1 MPKCL
6 ELSKISCTFANEIKF
21 NFNFLIVMSNLG
33 SSLGVINFEK
43 FGEAKGKVFTADN
56 FAKDWDS
63 IYVIPSE
70 LSDGVVNDRTFHKVD
85 RKTLVLD
92 IKNPRMAY
100 VIANQDSP
108 VFVPAARFEKIEEGK
123 YSPKG
128 FLIFNLDFSKLL
140 PEFVLFLCRQGFWEK
155 LLKSR
160 DYSLYFEA
168 FLLPNGDLASH
179 TMEECFLYDM
189 SDCHGV
195 SLRGEIPSLSQQ
207 RERISEFRAEEKYL
221 DDIVA
226 SKERKMLKKTSSD
239 LIHML
244 GTPYT
249 RINNALDLISQDVD
263 DEGKSRISYIRDNFG
278 YIKRLIEMNGA
289 NFNDYPKDKINIVG
303 FMERYIRGWE
313 NYGSKTFSIEFY
325 CGGNFERENTI
336 LANETALAI
345 MMDCLMDNA
354 NRHGFQKTKSPD
366 NKVKIHLDQTTLGNK
381 HAVIIAVGNNGKPMP
396 KDFSIDDYITS
407 GKFGTETGRSGL
419 GGSHVYKIVSSM
431 DGTLDFISEA
441 VSSEEKDEWWTTFM
455 ITVPLVL

>member
-1 MPKCL
+1 
-6 ELSKISCTFANEIKF
+6 
-21 NFNFLIVMSNLG
+21 MSNLG
-33 SSLGVINFEK
+33 SCLSVMNFEK
-43 FGEAKGKVFTADN
+43 FGETKGKVFTADN
-56 FAKDWDS
+56 FAKNWDS

-70 LSDGVVNDRTFHKVD
+70 LSDGIVNDKTFHKVE
-85 RKTLVLD
+85 RKALVLD

-100 VIANQDSP
+100 VIANQENP
-108 VFVPAARFEKIEEGK
+108 VFVPAARFEEIAEGK
-123 YSPKG
+123 YAYKG
-128 FLIFNLDFSKLL
+128 FLIFNLDFSILL
-140 PEFVLFLCRQGFWEK
+140 PEYIFFLCRQGFWEK
-155 LLKSR
+155 LLKSS
-160 DYSLYFEA
+160 DYSLHFTQ
-168 FLLPNGDLASH
+168 LQLS
-179 TMEECFLYDM
+179 MEECFLTEM
-189 SDCHGV
+189 SD
-195 SLRGEIPSLSQQ
+195 SSRFYLRYEIPSLSQQ
-207 RERISEFRAEEKYL
+207 RERITGFRAEEKYF

-244 GTPYT
+244 GTPYI
-249 RINNALDLISQDVD
+249 RINNALDLLSQDVD

-289 NFNDYPKDKINIVG
+289 NFNDYPMDKINIVD
-303 FMERYIRGWE
+303 FLERYIRGWE

-325 CGGNFERENTI
+325 CDSDFEVENTI

-345 MMDCLMDNA
+345 MMDCLLDNA
-354 NRHGFQKTKSPD
+354 NRHGFHKTKSPD
-366 NKVKIHLDQTTLGNK
+366 NKVKIRLDQTTLGNK
-381 HAVIIAVGNNGKPMP
+381 RAVIIAVGNNGKPMP

-407 GKFGTETGRSGL
+407 GKFGTDTGRSGL

>member
-1 MPKCL
+1 MKN
-6 ELSKISCTFANEIKF
+6 I
-21 NFNFLIVMSNLG
+21 G
-33 SSLGVINFEK
+33 SSLDVINFKK
-43 FGEAKGKVFTADN
+43 FGETKGKVFTADN

-63 IYVIPSE
+63 IYVLPSE
-70 LSDGVVNDRTFHKVD
+70 LSDGIVNDQVFHKVD
-85 RKTLVLD
+85 RKALVLD
-92 IKNPRMAY
+92 MKNPRMAY
-100 VIANQDSP
+100 VMANQDNP
-108 VFVPAARFEKIEEGK
+108 VYVPAARFDETAEGE
-123 YSPKG
+123 YVRKG
-128 FLIFNLDFSKLL
+128 FLIFNLDFSSLL
-140 PEFVLFLCRQGFWEK
+140 PESVFFLCRIGIWEK
-155 LLKSR
+155 LLDSR
-160 DYSLYFEA
+160 DYSLYFTQYQV
-168 FLLPNGDLASH
+168 S
-179 TMEECFLYDM
+179 MEECFLTEMD
-189 SDCHGV
+189 DNHGV
-195 SLRGEIPSLSQQ
+195 SLKYENPSLSRQ
-207 RERISEFRAEEKYL
+207 RERIAEFRAEEKYL

-239 LIHML
+239 LNHMM
-244 GTPYT
+244 GTPYI
-249 RINNALDLISQDVD
+249 RINNALELLSQDVD
-263 DEGKSRISYIRDNFG
+263 DKGKSRIKYIRDNFG

-325 CGGNFERENTI
+325 CDGDFEVENTI

-345 MMDCLMDNA
+345 MMDCLLDNA
-354 NRHGFQKTKSPD
+354 NRHGFHKMSSPD

-407 GKFGTETGRSGL
+407 GKFGIDTGRSGL

>member
-1 MPKCL
+1 MKN
-6 ELSKISCTFANEIKF
+6 I
-21 NFNFLIVMSNLG
+21 G
-33 SSLGVINFEK
+33 SSLDVINFKK
-43 FGEAKGKVFTADN
+43 FGETKGKVFTADN

-63 IYVIPSE
+63 IYVLPSE
-70 LSDGVVNDRTFHKVD
+70 LSDGIVNDQVFHKVD
-85 RKTLVLD
+85 RKALVLD
-92 IKNPRMAY
+92 MKNPRMAY
-100 VIANQDSP
+100 VLANQDNP
-108 VFVPAARFEKIEEGK
+108 VYVPAARFDETAEGE
-123 YSPKG
+123 YVRKG
-128 FLIFNLDFSKLL
+128 FLIFNLDFSSLL
-140 PEFVLFLCRQGFWEK
+140 PESVFFLCRIGIWEK
-155 LLKSR
+155 LLDSR
-160 DYSLYFEA
+160 DYSLYFTQYQV
-168 FLLPNGDLASH
+168 S
-179 TMEECFLYDM
+179 MEECFLTEMD
-189 SDCHGV
+189 DNHGV
-195 SLRGEIPSLSQQ
+195 SLKYEIPSLSQQ
-207 RERISEFRAEEKYL
+207 RERIAEFKAEEKYL

-249 RINNALDLISQDVD
+249 RINNALDLLSQDVD
-263 DEGKSRISYIRDNFG
+263 DEGRSRISYIRDNFG

-289 NFNDYPKDKINIVG
+289 NFNDYPKDKINIVD
-303 FMERYIRGWE
+303 FMERYILGWE

-325 CGGNFERENTI
+325 CDGDFEVENTI

-345 MMDCLMDNA
+345 MMDCLLDNA
-354 NRHGFQKTKSPD
+354 NRHGFHKTKSPD

-381 HAVIIAVGNNGKPMP
+381 RAVIIAVGNNGKPMP

-407 GKFGTETGRSGL
+407 GKFGTDTGRSGL

>member
-1 MPKCL
+1 
-6 ELSKISCTFANEIKF
+6 
-21 NFNFLIVMSNLG
+21 MSNLG
-33 SSLGVINFEK
+33 SSLSVINFEK
-43 FGEAKGKVFTADN
+43 FSETKGKVFTADN

-63 IYVIPSE
+63 IYVVPSE
-70 LSDGVVNDRTFHKVD
+70 LSDGIVNDQTFHKVD
-85 RKTLVLD
+85 RKALVLD
-92 IKNPRMAY
+92 MKNPRMAY
-100 VIANQDSP
+100 LMANQDTP
-108 VFVPAARFEKIEEGK
+108 VFVSAARFEKIAEGK
-123 YSPKG
+123 YTPAQNG
-128 FLIFNLDFSKLL
+128 FLIFSLDFSIML
-140 PEFVLFLCRQGFWEK
+140 PEFIFFLCRQGFWEK

-160 DYSLYFEA
+160 DYSLYFTQLQLCMEA
-168 FLLPNGDLASH
+168 
-179 TMEECFLYDM
+179 CFLTEM
-189 SDCHGV
+189 SDN
-195 SLRGEIPSLSQQ
+195 SRFYLRYEIPSLSQQ
-207 RERISEFRAEEKYL
+207 RERIAEFRVEEKYL

-239 LIHML
+239 LNHMM
-244 GTPYT
+244 GTPYI
-249 RINNALDLISQDVD
+249 RINNALELLSQDVD
-263 DEGKSRISYIRDNFG
+263 DKGKSQIKYIRDNFG

-289 NFNDYPKDKINIVG
+289 NFNDYPKAKVNIVD
-303 FMERYIRGWE
+303 FMERYIHGWE

-325 CGGNFERENTI
+325 CDGDFEVENTI

-345 MMDCLMDNA
+345 MMDCLLDNA
-354 NRHGFQKTKSPD
+354 NRHGFHKMSSPD

-407 GKFGTETGRSGL
+407 GKFGIDTGRSGL

>member
-1 MPKCL
+1 
-6 ELSKISCTFANEIKF
+6 
-21 NFNFLIVMSNLG
+21 MSNIG
-33 SSLGVINFEK
+33 SSLRWINFEK
-43 FGEAKGKVFTADN
+43 FGETKGKVFTADN
-56 FAKDWDS
+56 FAKDWDT

-70 LSDGVVNDRTFHKVD
+70 LSDGIVDDQTFHKVD
-85 RKTLVLD
+85 RKALVLD
-92 IKNPRMAY
+92 MKNPRIAY
-100 VIANQDSP
+100 VLANQDNP
-108 VFVPAARFEKIEEGK
+108 VYVPAARYEKSAEGP
-123 YSPKG
+123 YVPKG
-128 FLIFNLDFSKLL
+128 FLIFNLDFSILL
-140 PEFVLFLCRQGFWEK
+140 PEYILFLCRQGSWEM

-160 DYSLYFEA
+160 DYSPYFEQY
-168 FLLPNGDLASH
+168 GSS
-179 TMEECFLYDM
+179 MEGCFKMEMKKY
-189 SDCHGV
+189 V
-195 SLRGEIPSLSQQ
+195 FSLRSELPSLPKQ
-207 RERISEFRAEEKYL
+207 REKIAEFRAEEKYL

-244 GTPYT
+244 GTPYI
-249 RINNALDLISQDVD
+249 RINNALDLLSQDVD

-289 NFNDYPKDKINIVG
+289 NFNDYPMDKINIVD
-303 FMERYIRGWE
+303 FLERYIRGWE

-325 CGGNFERENTI
+325 CDSDFEVENTI

-345 MMDCLMDNA
+345 MMDCLLDNA
-354 NRHGFQKTKSPD
+354 NRHGFHKTKSPD
-366 NKVKIHLDQTTLGNK
+366 NKVKIRLDQTTLGNK
-381 HAVIIAVGNNGKPMP
+381 PAVIIAVGNNGKPMP

-407 GKFGTETGRSGL
+407 GKFGIDTGRSGL